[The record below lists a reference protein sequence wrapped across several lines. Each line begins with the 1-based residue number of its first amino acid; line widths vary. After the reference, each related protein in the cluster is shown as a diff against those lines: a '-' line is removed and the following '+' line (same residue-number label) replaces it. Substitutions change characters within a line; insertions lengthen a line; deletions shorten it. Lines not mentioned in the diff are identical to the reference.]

1 MLTDKELKKKYLP
14 IFCKNPKKY
23 YPVKVL
29 EEEGFLRK
37 KCSNCGK
44 MFWSVVERDFCGD
57 GSCSKDE
64 SFGFIGK
71 SVAKNKLSY
80 EDVWLKFSKMF
91 RGLGYEPIKRY
102 PIVAR
107 WNPTMEFTNSSI
119 SAFQPHVVNGE
130 SKAPANPL
138 VIPQFCFRT
147 VDIDN
152 VGISGAH
159 NTVFNMIG
167 QHQFISKK
175 KWKQDKVFRDIYK
188 WNIKGLGIDKKDII
202 FNEDSWAGGGNLG
215 CCLEFFSKGCE
226 IGNQVYMLYEQTSK
240 GIKELDLKVLDM
252 GMGMERCAWFS
263 QGTNTIY
270 DATFPKIMKKLFD
283 STGLKYD
290 KHVIKKYVPY
300 AGLLNIDE
308 VKDINKAWLDVARK
322 VGVDVKTLKENVM
335 PLAGLYSVGEHARGL
350 LVLLSDGALPS
361 NTGGGYNVRVMLR
374 RVLDFIEKYKWNIN
388 LYDVCEWHAKD
399 LKRIFPELSGNL
411 EDVKKI
417 IDYEIDKYK
426 STKQKSSFIVKE
438 LLRKKKIGSSELL
451 KLYDERGITP
461 EVISEEGRKAGIK
474 VDVPENFYA
483 RVSELHEKV
492 EQKHATKK
500 EIKISLDKVPETK
513 ILYYDNLNKF
523 KARVLKQKGKYVV
536 LDKSAFYPTSGG
548 QLHDVGKIN
557 GVEVVEVVKERN
569 WIVHVLKKEK
579 KLSVVV
585 ECEIDKER
593 RKQLA
598 QHHTS
603 AHIVNAAAR
612 RILGNH
618 VNQASAYKDISK
630 ARLDITHYK
639 ALSEKEISDIEKEA
653 NKIVSSGLP
662 VRSYFVDRGEAEK
675 KFGMGIYQGGVVP
688 GRKLRIVE
696 IPGVDVEACGGTH
709 LGNTK
714 EAGMIK
720 ILKSSKVSDSIVRI
734 EYVSGKAAGKEVG
747 REEKIMKEVAGIL
760 KVGRK
765 SVAIR
770 AAEVFRLWKDVVKK
784 KKDVVVKFVD
794 VGEED
799 LSDKEILEKTAHILK
814 TQIEHIPKTLKRFL
828 KELKIK

>member
-1 MLTDKELKKKYLP
+1 
-14 IFCKNPKKY
+14 
-23 YPVKVL
+23 
-29 EEEGFLRK
+29 
-37 KCSNCGK
+37 
-44 MFWSVVERDFCGD
+44 
-57 GSCSKDE
+57 
-64 SFGFIGK
+64 
-71 SVAKNKLSY
+71 
-80 EDVWLKFSKMF
+80 
-91 RGLGYEPIKRY
+91 
-102 PIVAR
+102 
-107 WNPTMEFTNSSI
+107 
-119 SAFQPHVVNGE
+119 
-130 SKAPANPL
+130 
-138 VIPQFCFRT
+138 
-147 VDIDN
+147 
-152 VGISGAH
+152 
-159 NTVFNMIG
+159 
-167 QHQFISKK
+167 
-175 KWKQDKVFRDIYK
+175 
-188 WNIKGLGIDKKDII
+188 
-202 FNEDSWAGGGNLG
+202 
-215 CCLEFFSKGCE
+215 
-226 IGNQVYMLYEQTSK
+226 
-240 GIKELDLKVLDM
+240 
-252 GMGMERCAWFS
+252 
-263 QGTNTIY
+263 
-270 DATFPKIMKKLFD
+270 
-283 STGLKYD
+283 
-290 KHVIKKYVPY
+290 
-300 AGLLNIDE
+300 
-308 VKDINKAWLDVARK
+308 
-322 VGVDVKTLKENVM
+322 
-335 PLAGLYSVGEHARGL
+335 
-350 LVLLSDGALPS
+350 
-361 NTGGGYNVRVMLR
+361 
-374 RVLDFIEKYKWNIN
+374 
-388 LYDVCEWHAKD
+388 
-399 LKRIFPELSGNL
+399 
-411 EDVKKI
+411 
-417 IDYEIDKYK
+417 
-426 STKQKSSFIVKE
+426 
-438 LLRKKKIGSSELL
+438 
-451 KLYDERGITP
+451 
-461 EVISEEGRKAGIK
+461 
-474 VDVPENFYA
+474 
-483 RVSELHEKV
+483 
-492 EQKHATKK
+492 
-500 EIKISLDKVPETK
+500 
-513 ILYYDNLNKF
+513 
-523 KARVLKQKGKYVV
+523 
-536 LDKSAFYPTSGG
+536 
-548 QLHDVGKIN
+548 
-557 GVEVVEVVKERN
+557 
-569 WIVHVLKKEK
+569 VHVLKKEK